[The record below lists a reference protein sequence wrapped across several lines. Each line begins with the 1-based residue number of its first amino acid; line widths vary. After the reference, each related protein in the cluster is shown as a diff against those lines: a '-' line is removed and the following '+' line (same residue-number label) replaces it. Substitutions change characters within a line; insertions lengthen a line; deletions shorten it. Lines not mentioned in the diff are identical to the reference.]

1 MIIILSEKYP
11 YELTSDQLKS
21 VLAEAREENK
31 DAL

>member
-21 VLAEAREENK
+21 VLAEAQEEK
-31 DAL
+31 

>member
-21 VLAEAREENK
+21 VLTEAQEEK
-31 DAL
+31 